1 MTNYISTTD
10 TAKLI
15 RAALKA
21 AFPGV
26 KFSVN
31 SDKYAGGSS
40 IRVKYTDGP
49 ELAKVEVVAK
59 EFVGSVRDYD
69 ADCNITRAVEIDGV
83 RTVYGPDYV
92 FVSQQVS
99 PARQAAINAAL
110 RSMTQGERS
119 RLARKLGLP
128 SYLNLEP
135 DGFDWGCLVH
145 NVAVCIPA

>member
-49 ELAKVEVVAK
+49 ELAKVEAIAK
-59 EFVGSVRDYD
+59 PFCGSYFDSNS
-69 ADCNITRAVEIDGV
+69 DCYITAACEVDGV
-83 RTVYGPDYV
+83 RTVYGPDHV

-119 RLARKLGLP
+119 CLARKLGLP

-145 NVAVCIPA
+145 NVAVSIPA

>member
-15 RAALKA
+15 RSALKA

-59 EFVGSVRDYD
+59 EFVGSVRDHD

-145 NVAVCIPA
+145 NVAVSIPT

>member
-1 MTNYISTTD
+1 M
-10 TAKLI
+10 
-15 RAALKA
+15 
-21 AFPGV
+21 
-26 KFSVN
+26 
-31 SDKYAGGSS
+31 
-40 IRVKYTDGP
+40 
-49 ELAKVEVVAK
+49 
-59 EFVGSVRDYD
+59 GSVRDYD

-145 NVAVCIPA
+145 NVAVSIPA